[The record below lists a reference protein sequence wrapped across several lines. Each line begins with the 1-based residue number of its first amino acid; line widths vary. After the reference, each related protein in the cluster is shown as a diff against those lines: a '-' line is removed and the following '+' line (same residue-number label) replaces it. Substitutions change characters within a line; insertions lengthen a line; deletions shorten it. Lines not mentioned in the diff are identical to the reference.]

1 MLQVVASGGGT
12 QLQGGCIFL
21 GMRLE
26 LLYLLGAFAGTEH
39 QHTGGKRVERSR
51 MTYLH
56 LMMQGMRKQIANM
69 RQRLE
74 ARHAIGFVDG
84 YDFSF
89 LKVHKYFLE

>member
-1 MLQVVASGGGT
+1 MLQVVASGGST

-26 LLYLLGAFAGTEH
+26 LFYLLGAFAGTEH